1 MKGAIK
7 WFNPMKGYGFIVG
20 DDGKEI
26 FVHSTALPIGTEIN
40 ENDPVEYKIEESER
54 GPRAINVKMC

>member
-1 MKGAIK
+1 
-7 WFNPMKGYGFIVG
+7 MKGYGFIVG

>member
-26 FVHSTALPIGTEIN
+26 FVHSTALPMGTEIN

>member
-26 FVHSTALPIGTEIN
+26 FVHSTSLPIGTEIN

-54 GPRAINVKMC
+54 GPRATNVTMC

>member
-7 WFNPMKGYGFIVG
+7 WFNSMKGYGFIVG

-54 GPRAINVKMC
+54 GPRAINVKIC

>member
-26 FVHSTALPIGTEIN
+26 FVHSTSLPIGTEIN

-54 GPRAINVKMC
+54 GPRATNVKMC